1 MRLLIV
7 DDNIKNAK
15 LLRAILSP
23 YAECESVEGGKAAIL
38 AFEKAWNDWRPFSF
52 IFLDIMMPE
61 MDGEQVLANIR
72 KAEQNKNMNDL
83 HRVKIIMVSAH
94 SDKELFSRCV
104 QSGCD
109 DFIVK
114 PFNKDII
121 IKKLI
126 KHGVSGNLRKQI

>member
-7 DDNIKNAK
+7 DDNPKNAK
-15 LLRAILSP
+15 LLKAILSP
-23 YAECESVEGGKAAIL
+23 YGECESVEGGQEAIL

-52 IFLDIMMPE
+52 IFLDIVMPD
-61 MDGEQVLANIR
+61 MDGEQILAHIR
-72 KAEQNKNMNDL
+72 ETERNKDIN
-83 HRVKIIMVSAH
+83 HHHCAKIIMVSSH
-94 SDKELFSRCV
+94 SDEDLFKRCV

-114 PFNKDII
+114 PFNKNTI

-126 KHGVSGNLRKQI
+126 KHGVNGNL